1 MLIRVYS
8 THTAGEE
15 VPVVDVSPLYQGSG
29 SGELV
34 ERNYL
39 TPFTSSVAF
48 ITDFEDL
55 PDETPGQLY
64 AYRISNT
71 SVVLGTRSAVS
82 ADYTIE
88 FAIGLSTVAEG
99 TYLCKVE
106 NFANGNSSSMVTIE
120 VVESK
125 LFCLLL

>member
-1 MLIRVYS
+1 MYAAS
-8 THTAGEE
+8 EE
-15 VPVVDVSPLYQGSG
+15 VPVVDISPRDHGSG

-34 ERNYL
+34 EPNYYL

-88 FAIGLSTVAEG
+88 FAIGLSAIAEG

-106 NFANGNSSSMVTIE
+106 NFANGISDSTVTIE
-120 VVESK
+120 VVESR
-125 LFCLLL
+125 LLY